1 MNIEIENGLTI
12 TEIRVW
18 PLHVAQAL
26 RVKAM
31 VNITFND
38 ALRVNGCRIIEG
50 AKGPFVSYPSEKKP
64 ESENWISYAHPVTR
78 DASDKIQDAVIE
90 HWKACTTPEQ
100 RGLSD
105 GS

>member
-1 MNIEIENGLTI
+1 MNIEIGNNLTI

-18 PLHVAQAL
+18 PIRDAQAL

-31 VNITFND
+31 VTITFD
-38 ALRVNGCRIIEG
+38 DVLRINGCRIIEG
-50 AKGPFVSYPSEKKP
+50 AKGPFLSYPAEKKP
-64 ESENWISYAHPVTR
+64 GSEYWISYVHPVAR

-90 HWKACTTPEQ
+90 HWRFCTTPEQ

-105 GS
+105 GT

>member
-1 MNIEIENGLTI
+1 MSIDIGNGMTI
-12 TEIRVW
+12 TEIRIW
-18 PLHVAQAL
+18 PVRDAQAL
-26 RVKAM
+26 RTKAM
-31 VNITFND
+31 ASITFNGV
-38 ALRVNGCRIIEG
+38 LRVNGCRIIEG
-50 AKGPFVSYPSEKKP
+50 AKGPFLSYPSEKKP

>member
-18 PLHVAQAL
+18 PIRDPEAK
-26 RVKAM
+26 RIKAM
-31 VNITFND
+31 ATIEFNGV
-38 ALRVNGCRIIEG
+38 LRVNGCRLIEG
-50 AKGPFVSYPSEKKP
+50 AKGPFLSYPSEKKP
-64 ESENWISYAHPVTR
+64 GSENWISHAHPIDR
-78 DASDKIQDAVIE
+78 GASDKIQDDVIE

>member
-18 PLHVAQAL
+18 PIRDPEAQ
-26 RVKAM
+26 RIKAM
-31 VNITFND
+31 ATIEFNGV
-38 ALRVNGCRIIEG
+38 LRVNGCRIIEG
-50 AKGPFVSYPSEKKP
+50 AKGPFVSYPAEKKP
-64 ESENWISYAHPVTR
+64 GSENWISTGHPVTR

>member
-1 MNIEIENGLTI
+1 MSIDVENGLTI
-12 TEIRVW
+12 TEISIW
-18 PLHVAQAL
+18 PVRDAQAL
-26 RVKAM
+26 RIKAM
-31 VNITFND
+31 ASITFNG

-50 AKGPFVSYPSEKKP
+50 AKRPFVSYPAEKKP
-64 ESENWISYAHPVTR
+64 GSENWISYAHPVTR

>member
-1 MNIEIENGLTI
+1 MNIKIENRLTI
-12 TEIRVW
+12 TEIRIW
-18 PLHVAQAL
+18 PVRDPDAS

-31 VNITFND
+31 ASITFNE
-38 ALRVNGCRIIEG
+38 ALRVNGCRLIEG
-50 AKGPFVSYPSEKKP
+50 AKGLFLSYPAEKKP
-64 ESENWISYAHPVTR
+64 GADEWVSFVHPVTR

-100 RGLSD
+100 RGLTD